1 MLNQR
6 YAAIDQG
13 TTGTRIVVFDENGRS
28 HSPMSIPHKQITLNS
43 GWVEHDPEEILAN
56 IMKCLSGC
64 EVVDAL
70 GICHQGESIVAWH
83 ADSKKPLYNA
93 IIWQD
98 MRTEKRIQQMKDQG
112 LEPLVQ
118 QKSGLPLDP
127 YFSASK
133 MNWIIENIVGVKQ
146 LADKGKLRIG
156 TMDAFF
162 LDRLCGTYCT
172 DYNAASRT
180 SLFNIHTLAWDPE
193 LCEIFGVPIHCLPEI
208 RDTVGDFGS
217 INLNGHITPVTA
229 VIVDQFAGTYGHGCR
244 NQGDAKV
251 TFGTGAFLQS
261 LTGTTIA
268 ETKGSG
274 LLPTLCWKFPGQE
287 PIFGLDGGVYNAASA
302 INWVKKI
309 GLLDDFDELS
319 DFNKDSAI
327 SRGLAFVPALSGLAC
342 PYWDRSAAG
351 VWAGLSLDIERK
363 DLLQSVLEG
372 IAVRSAEVILAMDKL
387 SPLGDA
393 ISVDGG
399 LSSNQYFKQFLAN
412 LIQKNIV
419 APANREVTALGA
431 AMLARKGLGIER
443 PISFKQDAQ
452 ITKPNRSS
460 MSGVMEKYQDI
471 IARSRNLRS

>member
-56 IMKCLSGC
+56 MMKCLSGC

-98 MRTEKRIQQMKDQG
+98 MRTEKRIQHMKDQG

-162 LDRLCGTYCT
+162 LDRLCGIYCT

-180 SLFNIHTLAWDPE
+180 SLFNIHTLTWDPE
-193 LCEIFGVPIHCLPEI
+193 LCEIFGVPMHCLPEI

-217 INLNGHITPVTA
+217 INLDGHITPVTA

-261 LTGTTIA
+261 LTGTAIA

-274 LLPTLCWKFPGQE
+274 LLPTLCWKFPDQK

-319 DFNKDSAI
+319 DFSNDSAI

-351 VWAGLSLDIERK
+351 LWAGLSLDIERK